1 MWFYIGFMALPM
13 LQFVIFY
20 IGVNVNSVLLAF
32 KDITFTNGAYSFG
45 WTFSN
50 FTKWFMDVNEF
61 ALLKQTL
68 LVSVKS
74 YFIACRSDC
83 FSRITYSKNY
93 PARCF
98 SDLCCFCLR

>member
-61 ALLKQTL
+61 ALLKQTF
-68 LVSVKS
+68 SS
-74 YFIACRSDC
+74 RSN
-83 FSRITYSKNY
+83 RI
-93 PARCF
+93 
-98 SDLCCFCLR
+98 L